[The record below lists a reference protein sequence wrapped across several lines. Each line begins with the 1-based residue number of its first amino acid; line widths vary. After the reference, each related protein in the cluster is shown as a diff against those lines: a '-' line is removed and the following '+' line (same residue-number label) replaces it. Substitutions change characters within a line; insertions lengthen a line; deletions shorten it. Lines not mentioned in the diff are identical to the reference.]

1 MLTNTNGKYSR
12 QIAMANSCGKFL
24 LQIVVANSHGKFSN
38 MQSRKWCEISSVW
51 ESFAREDK
59 KKANNKV
66 KVFLLK
72 LKKPLGH
79 GWLKLKD

>member
-1 MLTNTNGKYSR
+1 
-12 QIAMANSCGKFL
+12 
-24 LQIVVANSHGKFSN
+24 

-79 GWLKLKD
+79 GWLKLKDQQSKHFKGILKLVLAEK